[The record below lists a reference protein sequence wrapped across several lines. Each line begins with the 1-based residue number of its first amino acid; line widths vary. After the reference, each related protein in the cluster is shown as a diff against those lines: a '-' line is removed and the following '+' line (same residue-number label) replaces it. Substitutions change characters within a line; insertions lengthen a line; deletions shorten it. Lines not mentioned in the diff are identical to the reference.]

1 MTQIIAELCQNHTGS
16 TDTLAEM
23 VEAAA
28 DAGADYAKI
37 QTIFADDVTPR
48 GRFEHGET
56 EANGVTKTIE
66 RPYKP
71 EYERLADLELSIAD
85 HERFIELCE
94 QHGVTPLTTV
104 FSRKRIPDIASL
116 PWPEKTIKIA
126 SYDCASVPMLRE
138 LAEHFDTFFV
148 STGGTYDEEVEETA
162 AVLDDLG
169 VDYTFLHC
177 VTSYPNTLD
186 MCNLSRMEWLESHS
200 PQVGWSDHTDVDRDG
215 ILATKAAIALGAD
228 VVERHF
234 TVFDREA
241 TKDGPVSITPSD
253 LVELRA
259 FADASDAEQEAFLD
273 DLDELDTLRGQPDR
287 KMTHEEI
294 LNRDYYRGRFASFD
308 PESGEWIYNWEDVD
322 TPWT

>member
-56 EANGVTKTIE
+56 EANGVTKTIK

-94 QHGVTPLTTV
+94 KHGVTPLTTV

-148 STGGTYDEEVEETA
+148 STGGTYDEEVRRDRRRARRAGRRLYVPSLCNELPQHTGYVQPFA
-162 AVLDDLG
+162 NG
-169 VDYTFLHC
+169 VARIPQPPGGL
-177 VTSYPNTLD
+177 V
-186 MCNLSRMEWLESHS
+186 RSHRRR
-200 PQVGWSDHTDVDRDG
+200 P
-215 ILATKAAIALGAD
+215 
-228 VVERHF
+228 
-234 TVFDREA
+234 
-241 TKDGPVSITPSD
+241 
-253 LVELRA
+253 
-259 FADASDAEQEAFLD
+259 
-273 DLDELDTLRGQPDR
+273 
-287 KMTHEEI
+287 
-294 LNRDYYRGRFASFD
+294 
-308 PESGEWIYNWEDVD
+308 
-322 TPWT
+322 